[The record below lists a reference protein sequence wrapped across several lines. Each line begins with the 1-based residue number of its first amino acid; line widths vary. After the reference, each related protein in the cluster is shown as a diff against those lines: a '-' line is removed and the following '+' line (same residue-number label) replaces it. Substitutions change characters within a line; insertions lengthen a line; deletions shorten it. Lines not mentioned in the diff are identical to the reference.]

1 MLYLVMNYA
10 TCRRISS
17 NLSGN
22 ESPFISNSMNFRE
35 CEQLILHWK
44 LVFLN
49 AFVLKQKKKNNWEKK
64 CIFLGKQ
71 VFYLGHNLGYTC

>member
-10 TCRRISS
+10 TCKRFSS

-35 CEQLILHWK
+35 CEQLTLHWK

-49 AFVLKQKKKNNWEKK
+49 AFVLKQKKTTGKK
-64 CIFLGKQ
+64 RIFLGKQ